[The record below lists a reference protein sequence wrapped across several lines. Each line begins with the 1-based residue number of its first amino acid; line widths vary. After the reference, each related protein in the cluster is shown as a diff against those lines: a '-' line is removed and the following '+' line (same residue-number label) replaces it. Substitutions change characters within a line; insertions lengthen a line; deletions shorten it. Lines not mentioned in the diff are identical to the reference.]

1 MTLLSTVS
9 YNQICKIPYINVI
22 IKVVICKVF
31 ISIVEVS
38 VSDEE
43 KKVFHHCHQIEQL
56 KQFKNE
62 VDPWMVK
69 VEALNR

>member
-1 MTLLSTVS
+1 MC
-9 YNQICKIPYINVI
+9 NIPFINVK
-22 IKVVICKVF
+22 IKVVISKVF
-31 ISIVEVS
+31 ISIVVVS

-43 KKVFHHCHQIEQL
+43 KNVFYHCHQIEQL